1 MAKVKK
7 YKKLTNR
14 EKKLNKEI
22 KDEMRAKGFLSP
34 VKARLN
40 RKKFLL
46 ETKKEYDENI
56 VTFSDLH
63 YLLEAVSWMTPSEIK
78 RKITEEDVGV
88 IKVMKIAVE
97 IKKFKEQKKENGDET
112 YTFGDLFEVIN
123 PIKEM

>member
-7 YKKLTNR
+7 YKKLTNK

-22 KDEMRAKGFLSP
+22 RDEMREKGFLPP

-40 RKKFLL
+40 RKKFLA

-56 VTFSDLH
+56 VTLSDLH
-63 YLLEAVSWMTPSEIK
+63 YLLEAVSWMTPSESK
-78 RKITEEDVGV
+78 RQITEEEIGI
-88 IKVMKIAVE
+88 IKVMKIAVA
-97 IKKFKEQKKENGDET
+97 IKEFNKQKKEAGDGT
-112 YTFGDLFEVIN
+112 YTLGELFEVIQ

>member
-22 KDEMRAKGFLSP
+22 KDEMRAKGFLPP

-46 ETKKEYDENI
+46 ETKKEYDETI
-56 VTFSDLH
+56 VTFTDLH
-63 YLLEAVSWMTPSEIK
+63 YLLEAVSWMIPSDIK

-97 IKKFKEQKKENGDET
+97 IKKFTKQKKENGEDT
-112 YTFGDLFEVIN
+112 YTIGDLFEVIN

>member
-14 EKKLNKEI
+14 EKKINKEI
-22 KDEMRAKGFLSP
+22 RDEMRAKGYLPP

-40 RKKFLL
+40 RKKFLA

-56 VTFSDLH
+56 VTFSDMN
-63 YLLEAVSWMTPSEIK
+63 YLLEAVSWMIPSDVK
-78 RKITEEDVGV
+78 RQITEQDVGV

-97 IKKFKEQKKENGDET
+97 IKKFQEHKKEAGESS
-112 YTFGDLFEVIN
+112 YKISELFEIIQ
-123 PIKEM
+123 PIKEL

>member
-22 KDEMRAKGFLSP
+22 KDEMRAKGFLPPAKS
-34 VKARLN
+34 RLN

-46 ETKKEYDENI
+46 ETKNEYDENI
-56 VTFSDLH
+56 VTYSDLD
-63 YLLEAVSWMTPSEIK
+63 YLLEAVSWMIPSDIK

-97 IKKFKEQKKENGDET
+97 IKKFQNHKKEIGEST
-112 YTFGDLFEVIN
+112 YNLGELFEIIQ
-123 PIKEM
+123 PIKEL